1 MRQGFDRGM
10 IVGIVL
16 LAVMTVVI
24 ATTSYVNTRAL
35 RASSERA
42 AHSLAILDAIGT
54 VRTDTRKLQAEQR
67 AYLITGFDEWVR
79 PYEDAAT
86 ALRADTAAL
95 ATLTANDPDQHQRTL
110 TAQREIE
117 TGIAHL
123 NEVVQLRGRP
133 KGHEAVVALS
143 RERGRR
149 SFVDPLLETLAEMDR
164 TERVRQA
171 ALETEADEAYSR
183 SVFYGAVTA
192 ALGLVAIG
200 TFVVLLHRNVRARAR
215 AAARLDDQRELLN
228 ATLFS
233 IGDAVIATDAVGV
246 ITFLNP
252 VAEALTGWSR
262 DDARGVPLDR
272 VFRIVNESSRAPVE
286 NPALRALKDGNVV
299 GLANHT
305 VLVARTGI
313 EYPIEDSAAPIRSR
327 GAVSGA
333 VLVFR
338 DVSER
343 RRAEAGLARLAAIV
357 ESSDDAIIGKTLDG
371 TIQSWNAGAERLYGY
386 TAAGAIGQPV
396 ALIVPPERL
405 AEEKALLDRL
415 VAGER
420 VEHFETVRV
429 TRDGRRLD
437 ISLTVSPI
445 LDAAGRLVGAS
456 KVARNV
462 TDRKLAEAERARLT
476 ETLEL
481 ALSAAD
487 LGTWEWDP
495 VTDLV
500 TLSDR
505 AADIYGVPPG
515 RKYARER
522 LRGLLPARGH
532 RRPAQEAARRAVTD
546 RGEYDTE
553 YQLDHPQNGL
563 VWIAVW
569 GRGVYDA
576 AGELV
581 RTLGVCQDVTARRAA
596 ETALRASEERVRLAT
611 EAAGLAVWAWEPAAD
626 LIVWENDRPYEL
638 FGIPRADGPITAARF
653 VAEFLHPED
662 APGYARAVADTLEA
676 GHRFHFRGRFRR
688 PNGDLRWIELTGR
701 LQPAANGAPA
711 RIIGTA
717 ADITDLTRAAE
728 RERQTA
734 VEALA
739 AAEANAKFRTF
750 FEQGSNFAG
759 VMKLDG
765 TVVEANRLCLD
776 ACGFARE
783 DVIGRTFWECGWW
796 NRSPAATAT
805 VRRGSE
811 EAAEGRRNRLET
823 PYYFADGSERVID
836 LVLAPVTD
844 GAGRVLFVAATGTDV
859 TDRTRDEAGVRFL
872 ADASASL
879 AELVDYESTLGRI
892 ANLAVG
898 GFADWCVVDILDA
911 AGERRRLAVA
921 GPTVEEALTRGA
933 DATFRPER
941 DAIAGIPHVLRTG
954 ELVVVPDLAALDPAT
969 DPQGEWGAQLRTRG
983 VRSYLSV
990 PLLSC
995 GRVIGGMTFLSNSS
1009 RYRYGPAE
1017 LRVARDLA
1025 ARVTTAI
1032 ENASLYRTL
1041 QEQDRRKDEFLAT
1054 LAHELRNPLAPIR
1067 NGMQILRTALPPD
1080 PRLDRTLGMME
1091 RQLGH
1096 MVRLIDDLMDVAR
1109 VSSGKVLLRKERVD
1123 LREAAG
1129 SAVETSRQ
1137 AIDTNRH
1144 DMDVRLPD
1152 EPLVLHADRTRLT
1165 QILANLLNNAAKYT
1179 PPGGRIVLSATGR
1192 GTEAVIRVTDT
1203 GIGIPVEMLH
1213 RIFDMFTQ
1221 VGTSLDRAQGGVG
1234 IGLTLVKR
1242 LVEMHGG
1249 SVTAHS
1255 PGPGKG
1261 SEFVVRLPLAP
1272 AETGGGPTASSTGGR
1287 SGPEP
1292 RLTILVVDDNRDAA
1306 DTLCDLL
1313 GLKGHEVRTA
1323 NDGPEAL
1330 RVLDVFRPNLI
1341 LLDLGL
1347 PGMSGF
1353 EVAHRVRER
1362 PDLRGV
1368 AIAALT
1374 GWGQDEDRRRTRAGG
1389 FDHHLV
1395 KPVDIDE
1402 LNAILTGFQR
1412 IPG

>member
-1 MRQGFDRGM
+1 MRQGFDRGV

-16 LAVMTVVI
+16 LAVMTVAI
-24 ATTSYVNTRAL
+24 AATSHVSTRAL
-35 RASSERA
+35 RAGSRRA
-42 AHSLAILDAIGT
+42 AHSLTVLDGIGT
-54 VRTDTRKLQAEQR
+54 VRSDTRKLQAEQR
-67 AYLITGFDEWVR
+67 AYLITGLDEWVR
-79 PYEDAAT
+79 PYEDAAA
-86 ALRADTAAL
+86 ALRADAAAL
-95 ATLTANDPDQHQRTL
+95 AARTAQDPDQHQRAL
-110 TAQREIE
+110 AAQRDIE
-117 TGIAHL
+117 TGIANM
-123 NEVVQLRGRP
+123 NEVVRLRGRP
-133 KGHEAVVALS
+133 KGHEAVVALA

-164 TERVRQA
+164 AERGRQA
-171 ALETEADEAYSR
+171 ALETEADEAYTR
-183 SVFYGAVTA
+183 SVFYGAITA

-200 TFVVLLHRNVRARAR
+200 TFVVLLRRSVRARTR
-215 AAARLDDQRELLN
+215 AAARLDEQRELLN

-233 IGDAVIATDAVGV
+233 IGDAVIATDARGNV
-246 ITFLNP
+246 TFLNP

-262 DDARGVPLDR
+262 DDARGVPIDR
-272 VFRIVNESSRAPVE
+272 VFHIVNESNRAPVE
-286 NPALRALKDGNVV
+286 NPALQALKHGKIV

-305 VLVARTGI
+305 VLVARNGV
-313 EYPIEDSAAPIRSR
+313 ERPIEDSAAPIRSR
-327 GAVSGA
+327 GGISGA

-338 DVSER
+338 DVTER

-357 ESSDDAIIGKTLDG
+357 ESSDDAIVGKTLDG
-371 TIQSWNAGAERLYGY
+371 TIRSWNAGAERLFGY
-386 TAAGAIGQPV
+386 TAGEAIGRSIT
-396 ALIVPPERL
+396 LIVPPERV

-420 VEHFETVRV
+420 AEHFETVRV

-437 ISLTVSPI
+437 ISLTISPI
-445 LDAAGRLVGAS
+445 RDREGRVIGAS

-487 LGTWEWDP
+487 LGTWVWDP

-505 AADIYGVPPG
+505 AADIYGVPAG
-515 RKYARER
+515 RKYTREW
-522 LRGLLPARGH
+522 LRGLLRPEYRQ
-532 RRPAQEAARRAVTD
+532 PAQEAARRAVTE
-546 RGEYDTE
+546 RGDYDTE
-553 YQLDHPQNGL
+553 YQLDHSQNGR

-569 GRGVYDA
+569 GRGAYDP

-581 RTLGVCQDVTARRAA
+581 RMLGVCQDVTARRGA
-596 ETALRASEERVRLAT
+596 ENALRASEARVRLAT
-611 EAAGLAVWAWEPAAD
+611 EAAGLAVWTWEPAAD
-626 LIVWENDRPYEL
+626 LVVWENDRPYEL
-638 FGIPRADGPITAARF
+638 FGVPRTDVPITAGRF
-653 VAEFLHPED
+653 VAEFLHPDD
-662 APGYARAVADTLEA
+662 APGFARAVAGTLET
-676 GHRFHFRGRFRR
+676 GQRFHFRGRFRR

-701 LQPAANGAPA
+701 LEPAAPGAPA
-711 RIIGTA
+711 RIVGTG

-765 TVVEANRLCLD
+765 TLVEANRLCLH
-776 ACGFARE
+776 ACGYARE
-783 DVIGRTFWECGWW
+783 DVIGRKFWECGWW
-796 NRSPAATAT
+796 NRSPAVTAA

-811 EAAEGRRNRLET
+811 GAAEGRPVRLET
-823 PYYFADGSERVID
+823 PYYFADGSERIID

-844 GAGRVLFVAATGTDV
+844 PAGRALFVAATGTDV

-898 GFADWCVVDILDA
+898 GFADWCVVDVLDA

-921 GPTVEEALTRGA
+921 NPSAGEALARGA
-933 DATFRPER
+933 GAAFRPGR

-954 ELVVVPDLAALDPAT
+954 EPVVVPDLTALDPAT
-969 DPQGEWGAQLRTRG
+969 DPQGERIVELRTRG

-990 PLLSC
+990 PLLSR
-995 GRVIGGMTFLSNSS
+995 GRVIGGMTFLSTSS

-1032 ENASLYRTL
+1032 ENASLYLAL

-1067 NGMQILRTALPPD
+1067 NGVQILRTALPPD
-1080 PRLDRTLGMME
+1080 ARLGRTLGMME

-1096 MVRLIDDLMDVAR
+1096 MVHLIDDLMDVAR

-1123 LREAAG
+1123 LRDAAG
-1129 SAVETSRQ
+1129 SAVETIRQ

-1144 DMDVRLPD
+1144 EMDVRLPD
-1152 EPLVLHADRTRLT
+1152 EPLVISADRTRLT

-1179 PPGGRIVLSATGR
+1179 PPGGRIVLTAAGS

-1203 GIGIPVEMLH
+1203 GIGIPADMLH

-1255 PGPGKG
+1255 PGPGRG

-1272 AETGGGPTASSTGGR
+1272 AEIGDRTAASLAGGR
-1287 SGPEP
+1287 SGSEP

-1313 GLKGHEVRTA
+1313 GLKGHEVLTA

-1330 RVLDVFRPNLI
+1330 RVLEAFRPNLI

-1347 PGMSGF
+1347 PGMNGF
-1353 EVAHRVRER
+1353 EVARRVREN

-1368 AIAALT
+1368 TIAALT
-1374 GWGQDEDRRRTRAGG
+1374 GWGQDEDRRRTREGG

-1395 KPVDIDE
+1395 KPVNIDD
-1402 LNAILTGFQR
+1402 LDTILTGLR
-1412 IPG
+1412 RDHE